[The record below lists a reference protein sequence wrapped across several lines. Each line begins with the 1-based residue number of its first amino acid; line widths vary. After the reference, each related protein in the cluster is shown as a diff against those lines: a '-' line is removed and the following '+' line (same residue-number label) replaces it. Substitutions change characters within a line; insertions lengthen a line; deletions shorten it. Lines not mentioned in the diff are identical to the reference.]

1 MAYKNA
7 GFIGGGRIVHI
18 VLNGW
23 KRKNALPAEIKVVE
37 IKPEVVERLKQQFPE
52 VSVSTTVEDLKGSE
66 IIFLAVHPPAVPDIL
81 PKLKGLIAENTVI
94 CSFVPKFS
102 LTKLMEALGG
112 HSRII
117 RMNPLA
123 TSYVNAGYNP
133 VSFGPGISANDKS
146 KFLNQMAVLG
156 QTPEVKD
163 ELIEVYASVSAMG
176 PSYLWF
182 LFYEIVNLG
191 ESFGLRHE
199 QALEAV
205 SSMLIG
211 AAKIMAESGL
221 SSAEVMDLIPARPLT
236 EEEEEEKIKEI
247 FRQKILGIYNKLKS

>member
-1 MAYKNA
+1 MTYKNA
-7 GFIGGGRIVHI
+7 GFIGGGRIARI
-18 VLNGW
+18 LLNGW
-23 KRKNALPAEIKVVE
+23 KRKSALPAEIKVVE
-37 IKPEVVERLKQQFPE
+37 INTEVAERLKQQFPE
-52 VSVSTTVEDLKGSE
+52 ASVSTTVEDLKGSE
-66 IIFLAVHPPAVPDIL
+66 IIFLAVHPPAMPDIL

-102 LTKLMEALGG
+102 LSKLMEGLGG
-112 HSRII
+112 QSRII

-133 VSFGPGISANDKS
+133 ASFGPGISPEDKS

-182 LFYEIVNLG
+182 LFYEMVNLG

-199 QALEAV
+199 QAVEAV

-211 AAKIMAESGL
+211 AARVMVESGL
-221 SSAEVMDLIPARPLT
+221 SPDEVMDLIPAQPLA
-236 EEEEEEKIKEI
+236 EEEEKIKEI
-247 FRQKILGIYNKLKS
+247 FRQKILGVYNKLTS